1 MPRGAAPCRAV
12 FGVVWLLISIVA
24 PGTSVGIEIAD
35 YEFSGRIGIDGRW
48 YPESA
53 LYPGQRSHASGFVLE
68 PEFYI
73 EDVEGRSFTLAPFFR
88 YDAADPRRT
97 HVDLREAYLLL
108 FGGIG
113 DNEWELRLGVDQ
125 VFWGVVESQRL
136 VDIIN
141 QVDFV
146 EHPDGTAKLGQPMAH
161 ATLSG
166 DWGVLE
172 LFGLPYHRAR
182 TFSGRRGRLRLPL
195 VIDDDNIRY
204 ESAAEEWHLDFAA
217 RYSNSFGPLDMGL
230 SVFDG
235 TSREPSAQLD
245 FTPAGELNL
254 VQYYT
259 QIRQFGLD
267 AQLIL
272 GPWLFKLE
280 AIQRSGALN
289 LRGREEDY
297 MASVIGSEYTLYS
310 VFDSVADL
318 TLFGEWHWLR
328 KGIASHLPDHLAF
341 QGRLGEGEGGIV
353 GGEVEVLSPVL
364 PADVDAVAPAFSGF
378 PPGGVAGGKGA
389 DEAALGIQHED
400 RSGAPV
406 VGHVEP
412 GLRVQGHP
420 VRGASVP
427 VSLGKVPAAPLV
439 VALVEVLALADPRP
453 PGPRLVGGSQDQ
465 GSRPGRQDA
474 PQGAAQEGSAVD

>member
-24 PGTSVGIEIAD
+24 SGTSAGIEIAD

-318 TLFGEWHWLR
+318 TLFGEWHYDDRDRDAPPSRSPGTFENDLFVAAR
-328 KGIASHLPDHLAF
+328 LAF
-341 QGRLGEGEGGIV
+341 NDIQSTEMTASFIGDLGRATHSLAV
-353 GGEVEVLSPVL
+353 GLDRRLSDRWSLHLEAVVL
-364 PADVDAVAPAFSGF
+364 
-378 PPGGVAGGKGA
+378 
-389 DEAALGIQHED
+389 LGIDRED
-400 RSGAPV
+400 IHYYARRDSFI
-406 VGHVEP
+406 EL
-412 GLRVQGHP
+412 GL
-420 VRGASVP
+420 SYNF
-427 VSLGKVPAAPLV
+427 
-439 VALVEVLALADPRP
+439 
-453 PGPRLVGGSQDQ
+453 
-465 GSRPGRQDA
+465 
-474 PQGAAQEGSAVD
+474 

>member
-1 MPRGAAPCRAV
+1 MPRGTADYRAV
-12 FGVVWLLISIVA
+12 FGLVWPWLLSVI
-24 PGTSVGIEIAD
+24 PGTSAGIEIAHYD
-35 YEFSGRIGIDGRW
+35 FSGSIGIEGRW

-53 LYPGQRSHASGFVLE
+53 LHPGQRDHASGFVLE

-73 EDVEGRSFTLAPFFR
+73 EDVKGRSFTLAPFFR
-88 YDAADPRRT
+88 YDAADSRRT
-97 HVDLREAYLLL
+97 HVDLREAYLLM
-108 FGGIG
+108 FGAMG

-136 VDIIN
+136 VDVIN

-182 TFSGRRGRLRLPL
+182 TFTGRRGRLRLPL

-204 ESAAEEWHLDFAA
+204 ESAAEEWHLDYAL
-217 RYSNSFGPLDMGL
+217 RYSNSFGPLDLGL

-235 TSREPSAQLD
+235 TNREPAAQLEI
-245 FTPAGELNL
+245 TPGGELNL

-272 GPWLFKLE
+272 GDWLFKLE
-280 AIQRSGALN
+280 AIQRAGSLD

-297 MASVIGSEYTLYS
+297 VATIIGVERTLYS
-310 VFDSVADL
+310 IFDSVADI
-318 TLFGEWHWLR
+318 TLFTEWHYDDRDRDAPPSRSPGTFENELFAAAR
-328 KGIASHLPDHLAF
+328 LAF
-341 QGRLGEGEGGIV
+341 NDVRSTEIVASFIGDLGRSSHSLAFGLDRRLSDNWSLHLEAIV
-353 GGEVEVLSPVL
+353 L
-364 PADVDAVAPAFSGF
+364 
-378 PPGGVAGGKGA
+378 
-389 DEAALGIQHED
+389 LGIDRED
-400 RSGAPV
+400 IHYPTRNDSFI
-406 VGHVEP
+406 E
-412 GLRVQGHP
+412 LNL
-420 VRGASVP
+420 SY
-427 VSLGKVPAAPLV
+427 SF
-439 VALVEVLALADPRP
+439 
-453 PGPRLVGGSQDQ
+453 
-465 GSRPGRQDA
+465 
-474 PQGAAQEGSAVD
+474 

>member
-1 MPRGAAPCRAV
+1 MRVGTALYRAA
-12 FGVVWLLISIVA
+12 FGVVWPWLLFVA
-24 PGTSVGIEIAD
+24 PVTCVAIEIAD
-35 YEFSGRIGIDGRW
+35 YDFSGSASIEGRW

-53 LYPGQRSHASGFVLE
+53 LYPGQRDHASGFVLE

-108 FGGIG
+108 FGEVG

-136 VDIIN
+136 VDIVN

-146 EHPDGTAKLGQPMAH
+146 EHPGGEAKLGQPMAH

-204 ESAAEEWHLDFAA
+204 ESGAEEWRLDFAA
-217 RYSNSFGPLDMGL
+217 RYSHSLGPMDMGL

-235 TSREPSAQLD
+235 TSREPAVQLD
-245 FTPAGELNL
+245 FAPAGELNL

-259 QIRQFGLD
+259 RIRQFGLD
-267 AQLIL
+267 VQLTL

-280 AIQRSGALN
+280 AIQRAGALN
-289 LRGREEDY
+289 LPGREEDY
-297 MASVIGSEYTLYS
+297 VASVIGSEYTLYS
-310 VFDSVADL
+310 IFDSVADL
-318 TLFGEWHWLR
+318 TLFGEWHYDDRGRDAPPTRSPGTFENELFVAAR
-328 KGIASHLPDHLAF
+328 LAF
-341 QGRLGEGEGGIV
+341 NDIQSTEIVASFIGDLGRATHSLVVGLDRRLSDNWSLHLEAIV
-353 GGEVEVLSPVL
+353 L
-364 PADVDAVAPAFSGF
+364 
-378 PPGGVAGGKGA
+378 
-389 DEAALGIQHED
+389 LGIDQED
-400 RSGAPV
+400 IHYYTRRDSFI
-406 VGHVEP
+406 E
-412 GLRVQGHP
+412 LNL
-420 VRGASVP
+420 SYNF
-427 VSLGKVPAAPLV
+427 
-439 VALVEVLALADPRP
+439 
-453 PGPRLVGGSQDQ
+453 
-465 GSRPGRQDA
+465 
-474 PQGAAQEGSAVD
+474 

>member
-1 MPRGAAPCRAV
+1 MM
-12 FGVVWLLISIVA
+12 L
-24 PGTSVGIEIAD
+24 
-35 YEFSGRIGIDGRW
+35 RI
-48 YPESA
+48 
-53 LYPGQRSHASGFVLE
+53 
-68 PEFYI
+68 
-73 EDVEGRSFTLAPFFR
+73 
-88 YDAADPRRT
+88 PRRT

-136 VDIIN
+136 ADIIN

-235 TSREPSAQLD
+235 TSREPAAQLD

-267 AQLIL
+267 AQLTL

-289 LRGREEDY
+289 LLGREEDY
-297 MASVIGSEYTLYS
+297 VASVIGGEYTLYS
-310 VFDSVADL
+310 IFDSVADL
-318 TLFGEWHWLR
+318 TLFGEWHYDDRNRDAPPSRSPGTFENELFVAAR
-328 KGIASHLPDHLAF
+328 LAF
-341 QGRLGEGEGGIV
+341 NDIQSTEMTTSFIGDLGRATHSLAV
-353 GGEVEVLSPVL
+353 GLDRRLSDSWSLHLEAVVL
-364 PADVDAVAPAFSGF
+364 
-378 PPGGVAGGKGA
+378 
-389 DEAALGIQHED
+389 LGIDKED
-400 RSGAPV
+400 ITNISYSRQ
-406 VGHVEP
+406 E
-412 GLRVQGHP
+412 LRGYI
-420 VRGASVP
+420 
-427 VSLGKVPAAPLV
+427 
-439 VALVEVLALADPRP
+439 
-453 PGPRLVGGSQDQ
+453 
-465 GSRPGRQDA
+465 
-474 PQGAAQEGSAVD
+474 